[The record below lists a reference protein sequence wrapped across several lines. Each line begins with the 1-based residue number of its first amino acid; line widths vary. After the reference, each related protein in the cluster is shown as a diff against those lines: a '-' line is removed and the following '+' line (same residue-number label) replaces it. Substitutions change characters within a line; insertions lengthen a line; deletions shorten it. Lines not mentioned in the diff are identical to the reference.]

1 MNATAARK
9 TARKSSPKLVA
20 VAPPAPVLAPLVDR
34 LVAAKDA
41 AETAERAYRLLAE
54 EFLASRPEGSAEL
67 ASDGRRV
74 AHVAGSAGKPVAD
87 EGALRALC
95 LDHGVRLPADPV
107 AYMTDALAERGVA
120 APMKVTGARRASVR
134 IA

>member
-1 MNATAARK
+1 MTTAAKK

-20 VAPPAPVLAPLVDR
+20 VSPAPLAPLVDR

-41 AETAERAYRLLAE
+41 AEAAERAYRLLAE
-54 EFLASRPEGSAEL
+54 EFLATRPEGSAEL

-74 AHVAGSAGKPVAD
+74 SHVAGSAGKPVAD

-95 LDHGVRLPADPV
+95 LDNGIRLPVDPV
-107 AYMTDALAERGVA
+107 AYMVDALAEVGVGT
-120 APMKVTGARRASVR
+120 PMKIAGARRASVR

>member
-1 MNATAARK
+1 MTTATAKK
-9 TARKSSPKLVA
+9 TARKSSPKLVVA
-20 VAPPAPVLAPLVDR
+20 VAPLAPLVDR

-41 AETAERAYRLLAE
+41 AEAAERAYRLLAE
-54 EFLASRPEGSAEL
+54 EFLATRPEGSAEL

-74 AHVAGSAGKPVAD
+74 SHVAGSAGKPVAD

-95 LDHGVRLPADPV
+95 LDHGIRLPVDPV
-107 AYMTDALAERGVA
+107 AYMVDALAEVGVGT
-120 APMKVTGARRASVR
+120 PMKVTGARRASVR

>member
-1 MNATAARK
+1 MTAARK

-20 VAPPAPVLAPLVDR
+20 IAPPAPLAPLVDR

-74 AHVAGSAGKPVAD
+74 AHIAGSAGKPVAD

-107 AYMTDALAERGVA
+107 AYMTDALAEVGVA
-120 APMKVTGARRASVR
+120 TPMKVAGARRASVR

>member
-1 MNATAARK
+1 MTAARK

-20 VAPPAPVLAPLVDR
+20 IAPPAPLAPLVDR

-107 AYMTDALAERGVA
+107 AYMTDALAEVGVA
-120 APMKVTGARRASVR
+120 TPMKVAGARRASVR